1 MMSIIYLYTRCQK
14 FLNSTIFYVFKEIKK
29 SLLFSKTIKKFILLL
44 FKITVFYW
52 IYLKMTFIPVI
63 SKIHF

>member
-14 FLNSTIFYVFKEIKK
+14 FLNSTIFYVFTEIKK
-29 SLLFSKTIKKFILLL
+29 SLLFSKTIKKIILLL

-63 SKIHF
+63 SKINF